1 MDTPRISVVI
11 ITYNQ
16 SNLISRSV
24 NSVLKQKDFIYELI
38 ISDDCSTD
46 NTWDIIKDFQNKYP
60 DKVKIYRNTQ
70 NLGIFKHIEK
80 TWNYP
85 TGDVIFYLAGDDEFC
100 DGVFEKT
107 TSFILKEKIDFKN
120 EYFTIYFDYVKVYK
134 NGFKK
139 VYRNNLIKKY
149 NPISLKIRNLI
160 SNRTTGVSIN
170 VLRKFKK
177 VENIGIFTDG
187 LQDIQTQFN
196 SKTNYYIK
204 FVASKYYSDI
214 GIGSRTY
221 FKDLIISKINLLKK
235 YSLITKQKDD
245 INWINYQI
253 NRNYLILN
261 FEIKKYFAFL
271 ISFSKSITFKFGIPL
286 LLKEIIHF
294 LYSNII
300 FIKMFLIKK

>member
-16 SNLISRSV
+16 SDLISRSV

-46 NTWDIIKDFQNKYP
+46 NTWDIIKDFQNMYP

-80 TWNYP
+80 TWSYP
-85 TGDVIFYLAGDDEFC
+85 AGDVIFYLAGDDEFC

-120 EYFTIYFDYVKVYK
+120 EYFTIYLDYIKVYK

-170 VLRKFKK
+170 VLRKFHY
-177 VENIGIFTDG
+177 VQEIGIYTDG
-187 LQDIQTQFN
+187 LIDIQTQIYSKKNYYIPFKGSIYYKKIGITKNYPRKESFN
-196 SKTNYYIK
+196 SLLKLYKYYIQDLENLNIYDIKWLLYKIYQINYVLNPNNFSYIKLLKLFFETNYY
-204 FVASKYYSDI
+204 SYKY
-214 GIGSRTY
+214 
-221 FKDLIISKINLLKK
+221 
-235 YSLITKQKDD
+235 
-245 INWINYQI
+245 
-253 NRNYLILN
+253 
-261 FEIKKYFAFL
+261 
-271 ISFSKSITFKFGIPL
+271 TF
-286 LLKEIIHF
+286 LLKELPKIII
-294 LYSNII
+294 YKY
-300 FIKMFLIKK
+300 IK